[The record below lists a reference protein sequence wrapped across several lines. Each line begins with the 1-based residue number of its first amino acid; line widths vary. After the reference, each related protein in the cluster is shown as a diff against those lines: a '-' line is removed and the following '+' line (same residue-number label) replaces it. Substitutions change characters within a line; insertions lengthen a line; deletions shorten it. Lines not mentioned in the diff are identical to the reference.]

1 MLSLL
6 DIQKFHVR
14 QEKLRREEAVRCE
27 KVMRPRSSTPT
38 RHSICGVAAW
48 QSTAVAL
55 PQSSAF
61 PACGAP
67 QRCSLHSIAR
77 GSRGFSRYMSK
88 IRI

>member
-27 KVMRPRSSTPT
+27 KVMRPT